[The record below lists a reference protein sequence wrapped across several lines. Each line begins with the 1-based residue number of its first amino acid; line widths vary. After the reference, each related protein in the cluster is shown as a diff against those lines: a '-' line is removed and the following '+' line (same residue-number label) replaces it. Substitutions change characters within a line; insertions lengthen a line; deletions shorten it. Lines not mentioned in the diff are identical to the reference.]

1 MDDFDFIENLAAIEA
16 LDIIEEEDAAEY
28 HRQIYTNENP
38 FEEFSENKFIMT
50 YRLSKDL
57 MKWVINM
64 VSPYMEPPATSR
76 GLTIERKVLTAI
88 RFFASGSYQ
97 NDIGLSRYSALSQAS
112 VSNCITEVTSAL
124 NNRQLFDQFVY
135 FPRSL
140 DELNAVR
147 RGFNEKFGFQGVVGV
162 VDCTHIAIFPPPI
175 NDELYPEHIYVNRKG
190 YHSINT
196 QLICDVN
203 LRILNVC
210 AKYPGSS
217 HDSHIW
223 NQSNVKQLMETL
235 HRNGHSSYML
245 LGDSGNALRPW
256 MMTPFLRPEPNTPEA
271 AYNDSF
277 CKVRSIIERCNGVL
291 KMRFRCLL
299 KHRVLHYHP
308 HKAASIINSCVLLH
322 NLCINEN
329 IPLIDEFEDDY
340 DLGFIEQNNANIDN
354 INNRQNPEFIAGRR
368 VRQQIVE
375 RFYT

>member
-235 HRNGHSSYML
+235 HHEWQWPFFIYAIRGLRLRIETVDDDSIFETRTQYTRSSL
-245 LGDSGNALRPW
+245 QRF
-256 MMTPFLRPEPNTPEA
+256 FL
-271 AYNDSF
+271 
-277 CKVRSIIERCNGVL
+277 
-291 KMRFRCLL
+291 
-299 KHRVLHYHP
+299 
-308 HKAASIINSCVLLH
+308 
-322 NLCINEN
+322 
-329 IPLIDEFEDDY
+329 
-340 DLGFIEQNNANIDN
+340 
-354 INNRQNPEFIAGRR
+354 
-368 VRQQIVE
+368 
-375 RFYT
+375 

>member
-1 MDDFDFIENLAAIEA
+1 MDDIDLLENLAAIEA
-16 LDIIEEEDAAEY
+16 LEIIEEDATEY
-28 HRQIYTNENP
+28 PRQVNCNKNP
-38 FEEFSENKFIMT
+38 FEEIIMT

-57 MKWVINM
+57 MKQVINM
-64 VSPYMEPPATSR
+64 VSPYIEPPATSR
-76 GLTIERKVLTAI
+76 GITIERKVLTAI

-97 NDIGLSRYSALSQAS
+97 NDIGVSRYSALSQAS
-112 VSNCITEVTSAL
+112 VSNCIREVTSAL
-124 NNRQLFDQFVY
+124 NNQQIFDKYVY
-135 FPRSL
+135 FPRNL
-140 DELNAVR
+140 DEFNAVR
-147 RGFNEKFGFQGVVGV
+147 KGFNEKFGFQGVVGV

-175 NDELYPEHIYVNRKG
+175 NGELYPEHIYVNRKG

-223 NQSNVKQLMETL
+223 NQSNVKKLMETL

-245 LGDSGNALRPW
+245 LGDSGYALRPW

-271 AYNDSF
+271 TYNDSF

-308 HKAASIINSCVLLH
+308 HKASSIINSCVLLH
-322 NLCINEN
+322 NLCVNEN
-329 IPLIDEFEDDY
+329 IPIIDEFEEDCDF
-340 DLGFIEQNNANIDN
+340 GFIEQNNADIDVNI
-354 INNRQNPEFIAGRR
+354 RQNPELTAGRR